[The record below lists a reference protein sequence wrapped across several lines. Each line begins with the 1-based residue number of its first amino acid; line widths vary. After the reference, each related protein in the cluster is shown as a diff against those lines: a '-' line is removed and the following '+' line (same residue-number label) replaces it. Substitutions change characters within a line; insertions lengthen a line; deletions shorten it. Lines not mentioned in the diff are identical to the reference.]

1 MAELPRL
8 NGVIRALEAGQHA
21 LTCFAPAELNTAI
34 AMSAAKFDGCVFE
47 MEHQPWDGRL
57 LRDCLQ
63 YMLNRA
69 QIAKAASVVPGVTP
83 MARVPVNG
91 AEMAQWQAKQA
102 LDMGCYGIVFPHI
115 STVEEAANAVG
126 ACRYPRL
133 KSAPRYEPAG
143 IRGDGPTAAARY
155 WGLSQQDYYQKA
167 DVWPLNPQGEIF
179 CILQIEDTRG
189 VENLDDILKNVPGI
203 GCILIGE
210 GDLSQELG
218 YPRQYEHKVVLE
230 WMKRVVDT
238 CKKHNV
244 VVGHPHVEQGNVE
257 RIIKEGYRLLDVRAG
272 AELRPPR
279 SGKEAYG
286 KGVTPRHCED
296 AKRRGRSENGVRPT
310 GLLRSARNDGASLHP
325 QPALLLDEARDLVD
339 ALAGAQIGE
348 DEGPR
353 AAHALTLAL
362 HGFQR
367 SADIGRQIDL
377 VDHQEI
383 GAGDARPAF
392 RGNLVAGG
400 DVDDVDGEIGQLRRK
415 RRGEIVA
422 AGFDQHQIEAG
433 EFLPHVGDGREI
445 GRSVL
450 ADRGVRAAAGLDAG
464 DAVGHERAGAHQIFG
479 VPFGVDVV
487 GDRGDLVAVA
497 QPLAQR
503 VHQRG
508 LAGTDRAADTDAQG
522 AMGVD
527 MR

>member
-21 LTCFAPAELNTAI
+21 LTCFAPAEINTAI

-143 IRGDGPTAAARY
+143 IRGDGPTTAARY
-155 WGLSQQDYYQKA
+155 WGLGQQEYYQKA

-189 VENLDDILKNVPGI
+189 VENLDNILKNVPGI

-218 YPRQYEHKVVLE
+218 YPRQYEHPKVVE
-230 WMKRVVDT
+230 AMAEIVRV
-238 CKKHNV
+238 CKAANV
-244 VVGHPHVEQGNVE
+244 PVGHPHVGGANVE
-257 RIIKEGYRLLDVRAG
+257 RIVKEGYRFLMAAPTRSYG
-272 AELRPPR
+272 ALE
-279 SGKEAYG
+279 K
-286 KGVTPRHCED
+286 
-296 AKRRGRSENGVRPT
+296 
-310 GLLRSARNDGASLHP
+310 
-325 QPALLLDEARDLVD
+325 
-339 ALAGAQIGE
+339 
-348 DEGPR
+348 
-353 AAHALTLAL
+353 
-362 HGFQR
+362 
-367 SADIGRQIDL
+367 
-377 VDHQEI
+377 
-383 GAGDARPAF
+383 
-392 RGNLVAGG
+392 
-400 DVDDVDGEIGQLRRK
+400 
-415 RRGEIVA
+415 
-422 AGFDQHQIEAG
+422 
-433 EFLPHVGDGREI
+433 GRELV
-445 GRSVL
+445 GRK
-450 ADRGVRAAAGLDAG
+450 
-464 DAVGHERAGAHQIFG
+464 
-479 VPFGVDVV
+479 
-487 GDRGDLVAVA
+487 
-497 QPLAQR
+497 
-503 VHQRG
+503 
-508 LAGTDRAADTDAQG
+508 
-522 AMGVD
+522 
-527 MR
+527 